1 MSRVI
6 AIKLIAASVVLF
18 ILPLFT
24 LKAFAQ
30 GETTSAIVG
39 QVSDASGAAVPGA
52 TVTVHN
58 TETGLQR
65 IATTDDSGRFNFP
78 QLKPGTYTVRV
89 EGQGFDPQQIG
100 AVTSSLGQKQTV
112 DFILKIAQ
120 ARESI
125 EVSGEAVI
133 LSPEN
138 ANTATTLDAPA
149 LENLPNPGGDL
160 TYPLQFAAGAL
171 INTAGSS
178 NDFVG
183 GTNGYGNVEF
193 NGLPALANGYIVDGL
208 ESNDPLTNL
217 NSGLSTNLVLGL
229 NSISEVTV
237 NTLSYAVDQGRYGA
251 SQVDYVTKSG
261 SNQFHGN
268 LYELWNSSILNAA
281 DYFTNALPGR
291 QKPGANVNHFG
302 GSLGGPI
309 VHDKLF
315 FFFDSEWVRIA
326 LPIVTPTIV
335 PSLAFQGY
343 VLGQLQDGEP
353 DPNHPGQY
361 VYPPSPQS
369 INFYKQMFGLYG
381 NTNGAAA
388 RVLGCPYD
396 VGMAAPAIPNDGNYC
411 ANSQS
416 VSHSSDDHEQVQT
429 LRIDYNINEKD
440 TTWYRL
446 QSDTGVQAAYTD
458 PINAVFDSVSPQ
470 PLYSFAAG
478 YTHVFSQNL
487 VNYFNPA
494 FSWYG
499 SLFAPADFQKT
510 LAAFPIVLQGT
521 GANAFTTVGGLD
533 NTWVQGRRA
542 SRFFINDNLAW
553 SHGAHEFR
561 FGTNTRLLRLND
573 YDFGEGSVPTVTY
586 ANLEQY
592 IYGVA
597 NTATE
602 TFPTSANEPFN
613 FLNLDLYAQDTWK
626 VTKKLT
632 WTFGIRD
639 TFNSNPLNPHDQIAR
654 LSGSFD
660 SISHNVNQ
668 PLNATIQTGLG
679 NVFSSTPLAI
689 LQPRT
694 AIAWQF
700 EPKTVLRAGFGIFSD
715 LLPGSIADVV
725 GVNPPYVKTFQGGLL
740 GTVGKSGSAGCD
752 PAFGCTAIAP
762 GVANSAVDATV
773 SANQTFSSGFQPGQ
787 PSCASLPPSSAQ
799 ASFATCL
806 PPVAITAVPS
816 GELHAPYFMEWSL
829 GLEHELGT
837 TGSLKAQY
845 VGTRAVNQPY
855 LTEVNGYQTVCPGCF
870 APFPY
875 VNPADPQRTG
885 AIDPRFGAVTQFST
899 GANSHYDG
907 LQLTAMKRIGHGLMG
922 QINYTWSRCM
932 DTVSN
937 GGFLQFSA
945 GGILSPLPGELAR
958 NYGPCDYDIRGNL
971 NAQYVYQLPLKVQ
984 NHYLGLAL
992 NGWQVSGTMFWHSG
1006 LPFSVLSTP
1015 YSANG
1020 NGIVNGSGP
1029 QFASVVPGVPLYD
1042 HNFIPGV
1049 TQPGTVQWLNPNAF
1063 VSTVDPSQQQL
1074 ANGQIVPAGSC
1085 NGGDGAQTCQFGNL
1099 GRNALRGPQF
1109 FWSDFY
1115 LTKWFPVTERVKL
1128 RFDAQFFNVFNH
1140 PNFALPSMVLAGI
1153 PGKPSTLPGFGA
1165 ITSTT
1170 SPPTGLLGVGLG
1182 GDSTPRMVAFQMRME
1197 F

>member
-1 MSRVI
+1 MPRT
-6 AIKLIAASVVLF
+6 VLSIIVLAGSLAF
-18 ILPLFT
+18 LLPEIG
-24 LKAFAQ
+24 FAQ
-30 GETTSAIVG
+30 GETTSAIIG
-39 QVSDASGAAVPGA
+39 EVSDASSAAVPGA
-52 TVTVHN
+52 TVTIHN

-89 EGQGFDPQQIG
+89 EAQGFDSQQND
-100 AVTSSLGQKQTV
+100 AVPSGLGQKQTV

-120 ARESI
+120 ARENI
-125 EVSGEAVI
+125 EVNGEAVI

-138 ANTATTLDAPA
+138 ANTSTTLSAPT

-160 TYPLQFAAGAL
+160 TYPLQFATGAL
-171 INTAGSS
+171 INTAGSG

-193 NGLPALANGYIVDGL
+193 NGLPALSNGYIVDGL
-208 ESNDPLTNL
+208 ETNDPLTNL

-251 SQVDYVTKSG
+251 SQVNYVTKSG

-268 LYELWNSSILNAA
+268 LYELWNGAKLDAA
-281 DYFTNALPGR
+281 DYFTNATPGNH
-291 QKPGANVNHFG
+291 KPGSTVNHFG

-326 LPIVTPTIV
+326 LPIVTATTVPT
-335 PSLAFQGY
+335 PAFQTY
-343 VLGQLQDGEP
+343 VLQ
-353 DPNHPGQY
+353 HA
-361 VYPPSPQS
+361 PSS
-369 INFYKQMFGLYG
+369 EAAFYANMFSLYG
-381 NTNGAAA
+381 NVNGTPQLI
-388 RVLGCPYD
+388 LGCPL
-396 VGMAAPAIPNDGNYC
+396 GLGGNSNEGNGC
-411 ANSQS
+411 ANRQS

-429 LRIDYNINEKD
+429 IRIDYNINEKN
-440 TTWYRL
+440 TTWYRF
-446 QSDTGVQAAYTD
+446 QADTGVQAAYTD
-458 PINAVFDSVSPQ
+458 PINPLFDSVSPQ

-494 FSWYG
+494 FSWYA
-499 SLFAPADFQKT
+499 SLFGPRDFQKT

-521 GANAFTTVGGLD
+521 GANPFTTVGGLD

-553 SHGAHEFR
+553 THGPHELR
-561 FGTNTRLLRLND
+561 FGMDTRILRLND

-586 ANLEQY
+586 STLQQY
-592 IYGVA
+592 IDGVA
-597 NTATE
+597 STASE

-626 VTKKLT
+626 ATKKLT
-632 WTFGIRD
+632 WIFGIRD

-668 PLNATIQTGLG
+668 PLNAAIQTGLG
-679 NVFSSTPLAI
+679 NVFSSTPLTI

-700 EPKTVLRAGFGIFSD
+700 ESKSVLRAGFGIFSD
-715 LLPGSIADVV
+715 LLPGSVADVV

-740 GTVGKSGSAGCD
+740 GTVGG
-752 PAFGCTAIAP
+752 TAIAP
-762 GVANSAVDATV
+762 GVPNSAVDSAV
-773 SANQTFSSGFQPGQ
+773 AANQTFSSGFAQGQ
-787 PSCASLPPSSAQ
+787 LSCASAQ
-799 ASFATCL
+799 ANPATCL
-806 PPVAITAVPS
+806 PPIAITAVPS

-837 TGSLKAQY
+837 TGNLKAQY

-855 LTEVNGYQTVCPGCF
+855 LTQVNGYQTVCQGCF

-875 VNPADPQRTG
+875 AQSTD
-885 AIDPRFGAVTQFST
+885 ARFGAVTQFST
-899 GANSHYDG
+899 GTNSHYDG
-907 LQLTAMKRIGHGLMG
+907 LQLTAMKRLGHGLMG
-922 QINYTWSRCM
+922 QINYTWSHCM
-932 DTVSN
+932 DEVSN
-937 GGFLQFSA
+937 GGFLQFSS
-945 GGILSPLPGELAR
+945 GGILSPLPRELAR
-958 NYGPCDYDIRGNL
+958 NYGPCDYDIRSNL
-971 NAQYVYQLPLKVQ
+971 NAQYAYQLPLKIRDRT
-984 NHYLGLAL
+984 LGFAL
-992 NGWQVSGTMFWHSG
+992 NGWQVSGTVFWHSG

-1042 HNFIPGV
+1042 HNPIPGV

-1063 VSTVDPSQQQL
+1063 VSTVDPSTG
-1074 ANGQIVPAGSC
+1074 AC
-1085 NGGDGAQTCQFGNL
+1085 YGGDTPENCQFGNL
-1099 GRNALRGPQF
+1099 GRNALRGPDF
-1109 FWSDFY
+1109 AWSDFY

-1153 PGKPSTLPGFGA
+1153 PGKPITQAGFGA
-1165 ITSTT
+1165 ITFTT

-1182 GDSTPRMVAFQMRME
+1182 GDSTPRMIAFQLRLE